1 MCSTCGSMS
10 SERGVEHYA
19 VSDRS
24 RSIAVEEMKNAEK
37 IAERLWYLDGV
48 PTTKPTQITVGGE
61 L

>member
-1 MCSTCGSMS
+1 MS